1 VTLATR
7 VTVLLLGG
15 FRAELDTGAPL
26 VLPTRKTL
34 ALLAYLALP
43 LGQAH
48 PREQLAAL
56 LWGDMQEAQ
65 ARGNLRH
72 ALSRIRKALPSGAQA
87 GLILDGPSVALA
99 PAVVDVDVAEFERL
113 VADGSPTALEKLASL
128 YRGDL
133 LAGISVAE
141 RPFEE
146 WLTSERERL
155 HEMAIQG
162 LGRLLTHHQ
171 RTGAAE
177 AAVQTGLR
185 LLTLDPLQEP
195 VHRAIMRLHARLG
208 RREAALR
215 QYQLCVDA
223 LKRELHAEPEA
234 ETTQLYQDIRRSRP
248 AHAGVSAEPEG
259 SPAAPPPAAGPVA
272 DLLAAATAALPDV
285 PPATNLPAPSTELIG
300 RAMALAEVTALI
312 AAHRCVT
319 LIGAGGIGKT
329 TLGLEAARQQLGGHR
344 DGVWVAELAPLSDPG
359 LVPVTVASALGLTLP
374 TGAES
379 PDRVASALGSRR
391 VLVVLDNCEHVIEA
405 AARMAEALLR
415 ANPHVRVMA
424 TSREPLRAPGEY
436 VYRVLSLQVPG
447 EGVEGREALLETPA
461 VKLFVTRAQ
470 AMDQHWSLDA
480 RTLALTGAICRR
492 LDGIPLA
499 IELAAARTATLGV
512 EGLAARLDDRF
523 RLLTGGHRT
532 ALPRHQT
539 LRATLD
545 WSYDLLPP
553 LERQVLHRLSV
564 FAGGFT
570 MEAATAV
577 ATTAGLGAV
586 DVMDG
591 VTNLVAKSLVVVE
604 TVGSVTRY
612 RLLETTR
619 AYALEKLTAAG
630 ELDATARRHAEYYR
644 GLFERAD
651 AELESRPAGEWLS
664 VHGRQIDN
672 LRTALDW
679 AFSPSGDPALGVALT
694 VAAVPLWFQQSLLV
708 ECRDRAERAR
718 ASLGPHPAD
727 PRREMQLCAALGV
740 SLMQTKGP
748 APDTIAAWTTA
759 LEIAE
764 RLGDLEYQLRALW
777 GLWHF
782 RVSRGEC
789 RAALDLALRF
799 GDRVAA
805 PDRAPDRPVGERM
818 VGTSLHYLG
827 DQTSA
832 RRHLESMLA
841 HYVDSAR
848 RSHMIRFQYDQP
860 LVARMILAR
869 ILWLQGFPDQGLR
882 LARSNV
888 VDAQAIGHGVSL
900 CGALEVSS
908 LLEIWSGELEAAER
922 SVAMLLDRSG
932 RSALSVW
939 HARARCLRGVVL
951 VRRGDVAAG
960 SEVLRDGLDELRAT
974 DFVPYYTGLLG
985 TMAQAL
991 VGVGQIPQG
1000 LATIDEALS
1009 RDERDE
1015 EFWCLAELL
1024 RIKAE
1029 LLLLAGG
1036 SQAPVVAEEHFQ
1048 RALDWTRRQGV
1059 LSMELRCAV
1068 GLAQLWHARGQT
1080 AAARALLAPVYGRF
1094 TEGFATPELQAA
1106 RALLD
1111 RLG

>member
-1 VTLATR
+1 
-7 VTVLLLGG
+7 
-15 FRAELDTGAPL
+15 
-26 VLPTRKTL
+26 
-34 ALLAYLALP
+34 LLAYLALP
-43 LGQAH
+43 LGQPH

-72 ALSRIRKALPSGAQA
+72 ALSRIRKALPSGAQP
-87 GLILDGPSVALA
+87 GLVLDGPSVALA
-99 PAVVDVDVAEFERL
+99 PSLVDVDVAEFERL
-113 VADGSPTALEKLASL
+113 IADGSPAALDRIAHV

-133 LAGISVAE
+133 LAGLSVTE

-162 LGRLLTHHQ
+162 LGRLLTHQQ
-171 RTGAAE
+171 RAGATE
-177 AAVQTGLR
+177 AAVHTGAR
-185 LLTLDPLQEP
+185 LLALDPLQEP

-215 QYQLCVDA
+215 QYQLCVDT
-223 LKRELHAEPEA
+223 LRRELHTEPEA
-234 ETTQLYQDIRRSRP
+234 ETTQLYQEIRRSRP
-248 AHAGVSAEPEG
+248 APAGVPAEPE
-259 SPAAPPPAAGPVA
+259 AEPPRSLVPDP
-272 DLLAAATAALPDV
+272 DLLAAAAAALPEA
-285 PPATNLPAPSTELIG
+285 PPQTNLPAPATELIG
-300 RAMALAEVTALI
+300 RAGALADVTALL

-329 TLGLEAARQQLGGHR
+329 TLGLEAARQQMGTYR

-359 LVPVTVASALGLTLP
+359 LVPVTVATALGLTLP

-379 PDRVASALGSRR
+379 PDRVASALGTRR

-436 VYRVLSLQVPG
+436 VYRVLSLQVPA
-447 EGVEGREALLETPA
+447 EGAEDREALLETPA

-470 AMDQHWSLDA
+470 AMDQHFRLDERA
-480 RTLALTGAICRR
+480 AAITGAICRR

-545 WSYDLLPP
+545 WSYELLPP
-553 LERQVLHRLSV
+553 LERQVLHRLAV

-577 ATTAGLGAV
+577 AASPDLGAV

-591 VTNLVAKSLVVVE
+591 VTNLVARSLVAVE
-604 TVGSVTRY
+604 TAGSVTRY

-630 ELDATARRHAEYYR
+630 ELDPTSRRHAEYYR
-644 GLFERAD
+644 GLFERAE
-651 AELESRPAGEWLS
+651 AELESRGSVEWLALY
-664 VHGRQIDN
+664 GRQIDN

-679 AFSPSGDPALGVALT
+679 AFSPTGDRALGVSLT

-708 ECRDRAERAR
+708 ECRGRAERAL
-718 ASLGPHPAD
+718 ASLGPRPTPD
-727 PRREMQLCAALGV
+727 PRSEMQLCAALGV

-759 LEIAE
+759 LQIAE
-764 RLGDLEYQLRALW
+764 RLGDGEYQLRSLW

-789 RAALDLALRF
+789 RPALDLALRF
-799 GDRVAA
+799 SDRVSRL
-805 PDRAPDRPVGERM
+805 DRAADRPVGERM

-827 DQTSA
+827 EQVEA
-832 RRHLESMLA
+832 RRHLEAMLG
-841 HYVDSAR
+841 HYVASVR

-882 LARSNV
+882 LARANV
-888 VDAQAIGHGVSL
+888 ADAQAIGHAVSL

-908 LLEIWSGELEAAER
+908 LLEIWSGELADAER
-922 SVAMLLDRSG
+922 SVETLLDSSG

-939 HARARCLRGVVL
+939 HARGRCLRGVVL
-951 VRRGDVAAG
+951 VRRGEVAAG

-1015 EFWCLAELL
+1015 EFWCIAELL
-1024 RIKAE
+1024 RIKAD

-1036 SQAPVVAEEHFQ
+1036 PDAAPAAEEHFQ
-1048 RALDWTRRQGV
+1048 RALGWTRRQGI

-1068 GLAQLWHARGQT
+1068 GLARLWHEQGQT
-1080 AAARALLAPVYGRF
+1080 AAARELLAPVYARF
-1094 TEGFATPELQAA
+1094 TEGFTTAELRAA

-1111 RLG
+1111 RMG

>member
-1 VTLATR
+1 
-7 VTVLLLGG
+7 
-15 FRAELDTGAPL
+15 
-26 VLPTRKTL
+26 
-34 ALLAYLALP
+34 
-43 LGQAH
+43 
-48 PREQLAAL
+48 
-56 LWGDMQEAQ
+56 
-65 ARGNLRH
+65 
-72 ALSRIRKALPSGAQA
+72 
-87 GLILDGPSVALA
+87 
-99 PAVVDVDVAEFERL
+99 
-113 VADGSPTALEKLASL
+113 
-128 YRGDL
+128 
-133 LAGISVAE
+133 
-141 RPFEE
+141 
-146 WLTSERERL
+146 
-155 HEMAIQG
+155 
-162 LGRLLTHHQ
+162 
-171 RTGAAE
+171 
-177 AAVQTGLR
+177 
-185 LLTLDPLQEP
+185 
-195 VHRAIMRLHARLG
+195 
-208 RREAALR
+208 
-215 QYQLCVDA
+215 
-223 LKRELHAEPEA
+223 
-234 ETTQLYQDIRRSRP
+234 
-248 AHAGVSAEPEG
+248 
-259 SPAAPPPAAGPVA
+259 
-272 DLLAAATAALPDV
+272 
-285 PPATNLPAPSTELIG
+285 
-300 RAMALAEVTALI
+300 
-312 AAHRCVT
+312 
-319 LIGAGGIGKT
+319 
-329 TLGLEAARQQLGGHR
+329 
-344 DGVWVAELAPLSDPG
+344 
-359 LVPVTVASALGLTLP
+359 
-374 TGAES
+374 
-379 PDRVASALGSRR
+379 
-391 VLVVLDNCEHVIEA
+391 
-405 AARMAEALLR
+405 
-415 ANPHVRVMA
+415 
-424 TSREPLRAPGEY
+424 
-436 VYRVLSLQVPG
+436 
-447 EGVEGREALLETPA
+447 
-461 VKLFVTRAQ
+461 
-470 AMDQHWSLDA
+470 
-480 RTLALTGAICRR
+480 
-492 LDGIPLA
+492 
-499 IELAAARTATLGV
+499 
-512 EGLAARLDDRF
+512 
-523 RLLTGGHRT
+523 
-532 ALPRHQT
+532 
-539 LRATLD
+539 
-545 WSYDLLPP
+545 
-553 LERQVLHRLSV
+553 
-564 FAGGFT
+564 
-570 MEAATAV
+570 
-577 ATTAGLGAV
+577 
-586 DVMDG
+586 MDG
-591 VTNLVAKSLVVVE
+591 ATNLVAKSLVVVE

-619 AYALEKLTAAG
+619 AYALEKPG

-805 PDRAPDRPVGERM
+805 PDRALDRPVGERM

-888 VDAQAIGHGVSL
+888 VDAQAIGHAVSL

-951 VRRGDVAAG
+951 VRGGDVAAG

-1036 SQAPVVAEEHFQ
+1036 LAGPG
-1048 RALDWTRRQGV
+1048 RRRGALPARPRLDPPAGRPLHGAA
-1059 LSMELRCAV
+1059 LRGRPRPA
-1068 GLAQLWHARGQT
+1068 L
-1080 AAARALLAPVYGRF
+1080 ARAGADGRR
-1094 TEGFATPELQAA
+1094 A
-1106 RALLD
+1106 RAAGAGLRTVHRGLRHPGAPGGPGPARPS
-1111 RLG
+1111 RLAGRRGTGRGTVWP